1 MGIKR
6 VSRANS
12 VEQRL
17 RTFERL
23 SEREVLAILETLGG
37 RAVALARSLPELMSY
52 YNHTHDLRSSIG
64 YAILKEGRVLK
75 TSSFEGT
82 EAGRE
87 AGLRLIAECA
97 GQSSRGYALILV
109 AGMHYAEYVERI
121 ESKEVLAS
129 AELWVRGEAPRLVR
143 ALQAKLRLL
152 SKLRAS

>member
-1 MGIKR
+1 
-6 VSRANS
+6 
-12 VEQRL
+12 
-17 RTFERL
+17 
-23 SEREVLAILETLGG
+23 
-37 RAVALARSLPELMSY
+37 MSY

-87 AGLRLIAECA
+87 AGLRLIAERA

-109 AGMHYAEYVERI
+109 AGMHYAEVRAARAFWGI
-121 ESKEVLAS
+121 ALTAS
-129 AELWVRGEAPRLVR
+129 PARGELWVRGEAPRLVR